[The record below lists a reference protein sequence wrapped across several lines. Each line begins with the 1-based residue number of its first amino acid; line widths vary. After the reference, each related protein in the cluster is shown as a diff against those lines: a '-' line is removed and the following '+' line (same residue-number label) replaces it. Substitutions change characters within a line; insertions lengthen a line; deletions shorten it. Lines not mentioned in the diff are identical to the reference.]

1 MRRYIIIAIV
11 IIASVFF
18 GACTST
24 IDCKM
29 QDGERVCEFHF
40 EGEVQK

>member
-1 MRRYIIIAIV
+1 MKRYVIIAIV
-11 IIASVFF
+11 IIVSVFF
-18 GACTST
+18 GACTSV

-40 EGEVQK
+40 ESEVRK